1 MIISSWADPAS
12 GNIVCLDSCESDKLQ
27 HMWKESELKRQ
38 DGLAW
43 LPEEETGFA
52 AMSPTNRAY
61 IQQQRQKVEGERDK
75 ELE

>member
-1 MIISSWADPAS
+1 
-12 GNIVCLDSCESDKLQ
+12 
-27 HMWKESELKRQ
+27 
-38 DGLAW
+38 
-43 LPEEETGFA
+43 LPEEGTGFA